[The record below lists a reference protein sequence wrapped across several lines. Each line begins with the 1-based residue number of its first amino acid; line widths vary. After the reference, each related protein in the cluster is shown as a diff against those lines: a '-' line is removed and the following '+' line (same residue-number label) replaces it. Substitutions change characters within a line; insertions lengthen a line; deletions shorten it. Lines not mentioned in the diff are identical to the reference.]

1 VPGPAHSKPSL
12 HWAYHHP
19 GPGISLNFAAGI
31 SFIIAD
37 DTILQL
43 GGYTM
48 NAKQIIAFALAALL
62 LAAGALAY
70 ASTTSPEAATGNKA
84 EAMTD
89 VEEILPIGAQDVT
102 WRPTAKLAAEVKI
115 LKAMDDLGLS
125 REQVES
131 LAGLARKLDEQVT
144 EGIDRITEQLEKEK
158 KELLAGPAGDAV
170 HEAEDLIAE
179 QKAAISKALTAA
191 QKEAM
196 GILSPSQRSKALE
209 MIRKIEIPEAARKR
223 AMFLGPRMLKA
234 LSDLLDQKL
243 GSM

>member
-1 VPGPAHSKPSL
+1 
-12 HWAYHHP
+12 
-19 GPGISLNFAAGI
+19 
-31 SFIIAD
+31 
-37 DTILQL
+37 
-43 GGYTM
+43 M
-48 NAKQIIAFALAALL
+48 
-62 LAAGALAY
+62 
-70 ASTTSPEAATGNKA
+70 
-84 EAMTD
+84 
-89 VEEILPIGAQDVT
+89 T

-179 QKAAISKALTAA
+179 QKAAISKVLTAA